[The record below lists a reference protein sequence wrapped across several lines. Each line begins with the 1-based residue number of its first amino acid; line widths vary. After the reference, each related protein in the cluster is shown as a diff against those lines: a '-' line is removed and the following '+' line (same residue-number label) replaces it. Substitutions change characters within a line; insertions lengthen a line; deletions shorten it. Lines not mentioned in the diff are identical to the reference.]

1 MGVAQLVLIA
11 AGNPTN
17 SGETYTGR
25 DLPRRDLF
33 IWVCAIIFLN
43 QLFSSLKGMPSA
55 LLENQ
60 LSALGS
66 VGVFQIIAWFATF
79 RLLALSDPRPVAQLR
94 DYLIAVTLCCL
105 LFIPMS
111 RMIWI
116 AALSVGIFG
125 WLFNRG
131 DPKLRAAGVVLTAIS
146 VQEYWGHIFFQLV
159 ARPLLRAETA
169 VVGTMLQVVRAG
181 TVWRDNVITG
191 PSGHGIVVYDPCSSF
206 HNLSLAA
213 LCWVSVH
220 SFRDQSWQVRDFVIA
235 CVVCVTIVLFN
246 VTRLCLMAWDADLY
260 QYWHDGDGAQIF
272 NIGASTTILLISLY
286 GSRSAERAV

>member
-1 MGVAQLVLIA
+1 
-11 AGNPTN
+11 
-17 SGETYTGR
+17 
-25 DLPRRDLF
+25 
-33 IWVCAIIFLN
+33 
-43 QLFSSLKGMPSA
+43 MPSA
-55 LLENQ
+55 SLEDLLSD
-60 LSALGS
+60 LSS
-66 VGVFQIIAWFATF
+66 VGVFQLMAWFAIF
-79 RLLALSDPRPVAQLR
+79 RLLALSDPRPVAQLW
-94 DYLIAVTLCCL
+94 DFLIAVTLCCL
-105 LFIPMS
+105 LLAPTT

-116 AALSVGIFG
+116 AALSVAILG
-125 WLFNRG
+125 WLFNGG
-131 DPKLRAAGVVLTAIS
+131 DPKLRRAGVVLTALS
-146 VQEYWGHIFFQLV
+146 VQEYWGHVFFQLV

-169 VVGTMLQVVRAG
+169 VVGTLLQAVRAG
-181 TVWRDNVITG
+181 TAWRDNVITG